1 MERQIAWIKSSP
13 NVIKCKYSRSKMGA
27 YDEMVPYVGRIED
40 IWVRRLWK
48 ILRTGVANNEKTG
61 LARQA
66 TERVRT
72 GHSWKNNG

>member
-1 MERQIAWIKSSP
+1 
-13 NVIKCKYSRSKMGA
+13 MGA

-48 ILRTGVANNEKTG
+48 ILWTGVANNEKTG

>member
-1 MERQIAWIKSSP
+1 
-13 NVIKCKYSRSKMGA
+13 MGA

-40 IWVRRLWK
+40 IWVRRFQK

-66 TERVRT
+66 TERVMT
-72 GHSWKNNG
+72 GHSWKNNGQSLGFSQLKSSKSLSS